1 MIKVSHQNKNHA
13 IEFLILL
20 SSFNMGMLEL
30 SYIFQAWDDDSS
42 NSKAQFK
49 ERQSI
54 TIIRKPESY
63 NKFDYLSI
71 RIV

>member
-1 MIKVSHQNKNHA
+1 
-13 IEFLILL
+13 
-20 SSFNMGMLEL
+20 MGMLEL

-42 NSKAQFK
+42 TSKAQFK
-49 ERQSI
+49 EKYSI
-54 TIIRKPESY
+54 TIMRKPESY

>member
-1 MIKVSHQNKNHA
+1 
-13 IEFLILL
+13 
-20 SSFNMGMLEL
+20 MGMLEL

-49 ERQSI
+49 EKQSI